1 MSFSSIK
8 HLIFFTLILSLS
20 SPLCA
25 GDGFPA
31 WDYANL
37 FKQDL
42 KRATLVTNLPNITE
56 SDHFIG
62 VQFTGSQIFSNSGS
76 YQRMPAARLSMYPNP
91 GYNLWVQF
99 ARWPGS
105 NPNFSVGTGLQVEFK
120 GEDLKR
126 RQAIGISWNSIFD
139 EGYIQ
144 RDIAIHGLYAHA
156 FNKLN
161 LGIIAMI
168 DLHHLVVEDGNGIP
182 DYDETIFLAVP
193 YIGWLVKETLR
204 VSILVPYNSTGAG
217 LVFGTELMIGK
228 RK

>member
-62 VQFTGSQIFSNSGS
+62 VQFTGSQIFSNS
-76 YQRMPAARLSMYPNP
+76 
-91 GYNLWVQF
+91 
-99 ARWPGS
+99 
-105 NPNFSVGTGLQVEFK
+105 
-120 GEDLKR
+120 
-126 RQAIGISWNSIFD
+126 
-139 EGYIQ
+139 
-144 RDIAIHGLYAHA
+144 
-156 FNKLN
+156 LN
-161 LGIIAMI
+161 LILGNNAFWVIIKKVPQSLTACSNRQSPYLSPASPLPGPSI
-168 DLHHLVVEDGNGIP
+168 PQPQHPTERALLLQKCPHNGG
-182 DYDETIFLAVP
+182 YS
-193 YIGWLVKETLR
+193 G
-204 VSILVPYNSTGAG
+204 
-217 LVFGTELMIGK
+217 
-228 RK
+228 